1 MRYKARI
8 IALVCV
14 FISECIWVGFSRMN
28 GDFYALHQFFIAVMA
43 WFFFSAVGW
52 WIGKGYD
59 KARYYSEKD
68 SLTDTYNR
76 SYFMKKAPKY
86 LQAGERTGSGI
97 AFVFLDLDRLK
108 MINDSWGHALGD
120 RIIREVAIRIK
131 TCMDRRHIIARSS
144 GDEFIILL
152 DQVDENKTK
161 AIVQDIMKKIERPF
175 LINNQ
180 EIHLSSSVGVSM
192 YPDDAKSHETLIK
205 FADTANYMA
214 KQSGT
219 GNYRFYTESL
229 GKFFP
234 AKMNLEKEL
243 RSAIDK
249 KEFVLFYQPKINLKN
264 GRLMGL
270 EALIRWESPKLG
282 LIPPNQFIPLA
293 EELDLIVP
301 MGQWVLETACKQW
314 HEWVSR
320 TRESIYIS
328 VNLSPRQLMR
338 RDFVDKVRRILEK
351 NNMDPNYL
359 ILEITENITIYH
371 NKMMVDRLYKLKSL
385 GVKLAVDDFGTGYS
399 SLSYLTKLPIEVL
412 KIDKSFIN
420 NIKSEHD
427 TSPIVNGI
435 LVMAADFGMTVVAE
449 GVETKEQFEFLKD
462 RCDYG
467 QGYLFSRPMRA
478 VDMEEKYFAQPV

>member
-1 MRYKARI
+1 MDGAFHGLRQ
-8 IALVCV
+8 LV
-14 FISECIWVGFSRMN
+14 
-28 GDFYALHQFFIAVMA
+28 AAVA
-43 WFFFSAVGW
+43 VWFFFSAVGW

-59 KARYYSEKD
+59 KAKFYSEKD
-68 SLTDTYNR
+68 SMTNTYNR

-86 LQAGERTGSGI
+86 LLEAERNGYSLAI
-97 AFVFLDLDRLK
+97 IFLDLDRLK
-108 MINDSWGHALGD
+108 MINDSWGHSLGD
-120 RIIREVAIRIK
+120 RIIREVAHRIK
-131 TCMDRRHIIARSS
+131 ACMESRNIIARSS
-144 GDEFIILL
+144 GDEFLILV
-152 DQVDENKTK
+152 DHVDESQAQSVVKDLMNR
-161 AIVQDIMKKIERPF
+161 IEQPF

-180 EIHLSSSVGVSM
+180 EIHLSSSIGVSM
-192 YPDDAKSHETLIK
+192 FPDDGKSLETLIK

-214 KQSGT
+214 KQSGP

-243 RSAIDK
+243 RSAIEK
-249 KEFVLFYQPKINLKN
+249 EEFVLFYQPKIDLKN

-301 MGQWVLETACKQW
+301 MGEWVLETACSQW
-314 HEWVSR
+314 SEWVSK
-320 TRESIYIS
+320 TEEPIYIS
-328 VNLSPRQLMR
+328 VNLSPRQLLR
-338 RDFVDKVRRILEK
+338 RDFVDKVNSILRK
-351 NNMDPNYL
+351 NKMDPSYL

-371 NKMMVDRLYKLKSL
+371 NKIMINRLHQLKDL

-420 NIKSEHD
+420 NIKTEHD
-427 TSPIVNGI
+427 TSAIVNGI
-435 LVMAADFGMTVVAE
+435 LVMAADFGMIVIAE
-449 GVETKEQFEFLKD
+449 GIETQEQFEFLKD

-478 VDMEEKYFAQPV
+478 VDMEEKYFFQTV